1 MHAVCRRPR
10 TIPPSPCP
18 KRHSSSTNNLLQQ
31 AIAEIH
37 HHKLKIT
44 LNNNFFLIKAPYGIA
59 CGDGIKGSGAALAS
73 IHFKTGLIATRHI
86 ANRQFNNLSYYLRK
100 SREAPVL
107 ADYLKPI
114 EEAVSGWQLNEIRT
128 LDPGH
133 FSKMKVKP
141 KAAIEYR
148 ALKYYEMCMR
158 IAVSL
163 ARSQAAMG
171 NSAITLDKLYEGPIH
186 PGTIVNND
194 GILVSESL
202 SEIVTP
208 IGTMLT
214 GNPSFLPINL
224 NHVLIQLQ
232 VEDGS
237 IRVDLDGIRRPK
249 CIKIPS
255 GVSRQEA
262 IEYWQKVRDIILYQA
277 CENLR
282 DKTSRMCT

>member
-1 MHAVCRRPR
+1 MQAVCRRPR
-10 TIPPSPCP
+10 TIPSSPCP

-44 LNNNFFLIKAPYGIA
+44 LKNNFFLIKAPYGIFCA
-59 CGDGIKGSGAALAS
+59 DGIKAPGATLAS
-73 IHFKTGLIATRHI
+73 IHFETGLIATRHI

-114 EEAVSGWQLNEIRT
+114 EKAVSSWQLNEIRT
-128 LDPGH
+128 LDPHH
-133 FSKMKVKP
+133 FSKMKAKP
-141 KAAIEYR
+141 KVAIEYR
-148 ALKYYEMCMR
+148 AFKYYEMCMR
-158 IAVSL
+158 IAVSI

-171 NSAITLDKLYEGPIH
+171 NSAITFDKLYEGPIH

-214 GNPSFLPINL
+214 GNPSFLSINL
-224 NHVLIQLQ
+224 THLLGKLQ
-232 VEDGS
+232 IEEGS
-237 IRVDLDGIRRPK
+237 IRVDLDGIKRPK
-249 CIKIPS
+249 CIKMPS

-262 IEYWQKVRDIILYQA
+262 VEYWQKVRDIILYEA